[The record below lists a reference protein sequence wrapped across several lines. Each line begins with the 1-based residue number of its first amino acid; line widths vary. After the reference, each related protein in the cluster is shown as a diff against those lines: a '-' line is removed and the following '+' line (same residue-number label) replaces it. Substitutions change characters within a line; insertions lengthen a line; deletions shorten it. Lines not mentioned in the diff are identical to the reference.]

1 LPFFCTTGELFTA
14 LLFETSAVLREVLV
28 PLSTDELL
36 ENLLDAFVVTLREI
50 SVDFAADLLSI
61 FLLVETEVGLREVT
75 LPWFTGELETVL
87 LFTLVAEALSTPDR
101 LLSIDLFVADLELI
115 LLRSIEVLF
124 CVLSLRP
131 EFDLA

>member
-1 LPFFCTTGELFTA
+1 LPFFCTAEELFTA
-14 LLFETSAVLREVLV
+14 LLFATSAVFLVVLI
-28 PLSTDELL
+28 PLSAEALVL
-36 ENLLDAFVVTLREI
+36 NLVDAFVVTLREI

-61 FLLVETEVGLREVT
+61 FLLVETAVGLREVT

-87 LFTLVAEALSTPDR
+87 LFTLVAEAFSTPDR